1 MEKYFIL
8 NPQINLSNIQD
19 AIDERLDKIKGILN
33 CLIFALEFTQSDQQL
48 DNYSAYHALWA
59 IDGYLEEINCLR
71 QKKFY

>member
-19 AIDERLDKIKGILN
+19 AVDERLDKIKGILN
-33 CLIFALEFTQSDQQL
+33 CLIFALEFTQCDQQL
-48 DNYSAYHALWA
+48 DNHSAYHALWA

-71 QKKFY
+71 QKKF